1 MRLMYVC
8 HSIQYAFLCF
18 PIFSV
23 DLQEQFDD
31 SFGYGLENGT
41 FTGTIGRLISL
52 KSEVAFTSFF
62 IKDYLTR
69 AIDFTPSL
77 YSDDLC
83 CIVRK
88 AEKKPAS
95 ILPLLCF
102 DPLLW
107 IVLLVGIFFCAG
119 VWIIVRMLNESK
131 PLTELYLMQ
140 KRNTKNRISAGD
152 RFNRCNNV
160 LGGPKY
166 LQYLQIL
173 IDCFIISLS
182 APVRRFPRVSSE
194 RIFIS
199 AICLIS
205 LIFVSMFQSR
215 LSAVF
220 ITPVYYEDINTL
232 AQLDKSNLFIELKYQ
247 AMLDDLFPENSTE
260 MIERLSKK
268 LKLVT
273 SAQSVMARVARD
285 GGVATVTRK
294 STTKLDN
301 SIYFTK
307 NQLNLVKECPR
318 IYNLGFVYPKH
329 SVFATRI
336 NEVLLDM
343 VAGGLIDKF
352 IREMY
357 FNTTLS
363 NVKQFG
369 SYHIDSYKVFTL
381 TDLQL
386 AFYILGVGII
396 ISGLFLLFEFVS
408 VRYVYF
414 IQSSLRNTIP
424 KQ

>member
-1 MRLMYVC
+1 M
-8 HSIQYAFLCF
+8 
-18 PIFSV
+18 
-23 DLQEQFDD
+23 DN
-31 SFGYGLENGT
+31 SFGDRLPNGS

-52 KSEVAFTSFF
+52 RSEAAFTSFF
-62 IKDYLTR
+62 IKDYLTQG
-69 AIDFTPSL
+69 IDFTPSL

-107 IVLLVGIFFCAG
+107 IVLLIGIILCAG
-119 VWIIVRMLNESK
+119 VWIIFRMFNESK

-140 KRNTKNRISAGD
+140 KRNKHNHLIAGD
-152 RFNRCNNV
+152 RFNRSQKV
-160 LGGPKY
+160 LTGPKY
-166 LQYLQIL
+166 LQYFQIFV
-173 IDCFIISLS
+173 DSFIIALS

-194 RIFIS
+194 RLFIS

-205 LIFVSMFQSR
+205 LVFVSIFQSR

-232 AQLDKSNLFIELKYQ
+232 AQLDESNLFIDLKYQ
-247 AMLDDLFPENSTE
+247 SMLVDLFPENSTP

-268 LKLVT
+268 LRLVKT
-273 SAQSVMARVARD
+273 SESVMAIVARD
-285 GGVATVTRK
+285 GGIATVTRR

-301 SIYFTK
+301 SIFFTN

-336 NEVLLDM
+336 NEILLDM
-343 VAGGLIDKF
+343 VGGGLMDKF
-352 IREMY
+352 INEMY
-357 FNTTLS
+357 FNMTLS
-363 NVKQFG
+363 NIKQFG
-369 SYHIDSYKVFTL
+369 SFHIDSYKVFTM

-396 ISGLFLLFEFVS
+396 ISFIILSLEFLSLKYDLF
-408 VRYVYF
+408 
-414 IQSSLRNTIP
+414 
-424 KQ
+424 

>member
-1 MRLMYVC
+1 M
-8 HSIQYAFLCF
+8 
-18 PIFSV
+18 
-23 DLQEQFDD
+23 
-31 SFGYGLENGT
+31 ENGT

-52 KSEVAFTSFF
+52 RSEIAFTSFF

-69 AIDFTPSL
+69 GIDFTPSL

-119 VWIIVRMLNESK
+119 VWMIVRMFNESK
-131 PLTELYLMQ
+131 PLTELYLME
-140 KRNTKNRISAGD
+140 KRKKHNHLTAGD

-160 LGGPKY
+160 LSGPKY
-166 LQYLQIL
+166 LQYFQIL
-173 IDCFIISLS
+173 IDSFIIALS

-194 RIFIS
+194 RFFIS

-205 LIFVSMFQSR
+205 LVFVSIFQSR

-232 AQLDKSNLFIELKYQ
+232 AQLDESNMFIDLKYQ
-247 AMLDDLFPENSTE
+247 AMLDDLFPENSTP

-268 LKLVT
+268 LRLVST
-273 SAQSVMARVARD
+273 TESVMAIVARE
-285 GGVATVTRK
+285 GGIATVTRR

-301 SIYFTK
+301 SIYFTN

-318 IYNLGFVYPKH
+318 KYNLGFVYPKH
-329 SVFATRI
+329 SVFASRI
-336 NEVLLDM
+336 NDILLDM
-343 VAGGLIDKF
+343 VSGGLIDKF
-352 IREMY
+352 INEMY
-357 FNTTLS
+357 FNKTLS
-363 NVKQFG
+363 NIKHFG
-369 SYHIDSYKVFTL
+369 SFHMDSYKVFTL

-386 AFYILGVGII
+386 AFYILGAGIVISSI
-396 ISGLFLLFEFVS
+396 ILSLEFL
-408 VRYVYF
+408 
-414 IQSSLRNTIP
+414 SL
-424 KQ
+424 KCGFF